1 MEGETEEYIVT
12 GTWHPSF
19 LKRNG
24 GAMAAILDATMPAR
38 PVDRLPLID
47 DLTIL
52 VGTDQVTDLLKVGT
66 RNAWQRILRATP
78 PETRSH
84 WTAKDWARKLGHLT
98 DFGIRAPNRLF
109 SLYRVLAQRPDFPSI
124 GRMRAWGEPRWRSLL
139 RRIGCDPRLAGT
151 ITSLILDRSELPSGP
166 LTSHLYGR
174 LGYSRGHQG
183 RPTSHD
189 VLPEHVEGLKWRF
202 QQLAAFRCTLEI
214 QPGSTTC
221 QSCPVR
227 SFCRAYR
234 KTQHPRRRF
243 KTGFVDL
250 FAGPGGI
257 SLGLSRA
264 GLQLICAIEK
274 DPHSADTLYLNH
286 SEASESEILCVD
298 LKRILRTPEILAP
311 FRGIPVV
318 AGGPPCQAFSMA
330 RRHSN
335 ADWRDPRRR
344 LVFDFVKVAQQ
355 LDPLVVLMEN
365 VPGIQNAQEG
375 EALASILRAFG
386 RAGFA
391 VSYRLLKATSFGIPQ
406 TRSRVFF
413 IGVNRNRVKGA
424 EKVLLRILRGIESA
438 SRSAGRLT
446 VRQALSGLPRIMPGS
461 GGFVITK
468 RAPGRPTKYS
478 RTMSKGSRLIFN
490 HETRMHNPR
499 DLAIFRELRWGETAR
514 KFEARNPGR
523 VPYNLDSF
531 GDKYRKLHPGKP
543 SPTIPSHLKRDAN
556 SFVHPFVSRGITPRE
571 AARLQSFP
579 DEYIFLGGMGPSFVQ
594 IGNAVPPLLAE
605 VLGREIAKAVF

>member
-1 MEGETEEYIVT
+1 
-12 GTWHPSF
+12 
-19 LKRNG
+19 
-24 GAMAAILDATMPAR
+24 
-38 PVDRLPLID
+38 
-47 DLTIL
+47 
-52 VGTDQVTDLLKVGT
+52 
-66 RNAWQRILRATP
+66 
-78 PETRSH
+78 
-84 WTAKDWARKLGHLT
+84 
-98 DFGIRAPNRLF
+98 
-109 SLYRVLAQRPDFPSI
+109 
-124 GRMRAWGEPRWRSLL
+124 
-139 RRIGCDPRLAGT
+139 
-151 ITSLILDRSELPSGP
+151 
-166 LTSHLYGR
+166 
-174 LGYSRGHQG
+174 
-183 RPTSHD
+183 
-189 VLPEHVEGLKWRF
+189 
-202 QQLAAFRCTLEI
+202 
-214 QPGSTTC
+214 
-221 QSCPVR
+221 
-227 SFCRAYR
+227 
-234 KTQHPRRRF
+234 
-243 KTGFVDL
+243 
-250 FAGPGGI
+250 
-257 SLGLSRA
+257 
-264 GLQLICAIEK
+264 
-274 DPHSADTLYLNH
+274 
-286 SEASESEILCVD
+286 
-298 LKRILRTPEILAP
+298 
-311 FRGIPVV
+311 
-318 AGGPPCQAFSMA
+318 
-330 RRHSN
+330 
-335 ADWRDPRRR
+335 
-344 LVFDFVKVAQQ
+344 VKVAQQ